1 MDYERR
7 IRVIAN
13 SYYNMGLEKAR
24 LRDLTGSVDCLKK
37 CLHFNK
43 YMTDAR
49 NLLGL
54 IYYEVGEVG
63 DALVQWV
70 ISKNLQ
76 SEDNRADYYLEVIQK
91 KKGTMDLE
99 RRAVRRF
106 NQALAYVK
114 SESEDLAILQLNKAV
129 EDKPNYVKAQ
139 LLFALLYI
147 VREDYQKAG
156 KAVNKVLQI
165 DHNHPKALYYK
176 SIMKETGTRVKP
188 EREREPEKRKLKNV
202 VSHRQMQ
209 DDDVIIPPSYKENTR
224 DQAVLNILAG
234 LLLGAAVVF
243 FMVMPANTKS
253 INDNHN
259 KEMLKYSE
267 QLSQANQKADLLTQQ
282 LNTLESEKKTAED
295 SLASLTN
302 NSDSVLAQ
310 YQSVIGILQAYKK
323 DDFPSAV
330 KIYADLNPGLIAS
343 ADVQAIIVEIKKDM
357 AQKGCPILESLGDK
371 AMEAGDSQ
379 SALNYY
385 AKCIELKPDSWQ
397 AKFKTAVIYKGMD
410 QKDQANGLFSDI
422 INNSKDETLSAKA
435 KTERGF

>member
-1 MDYERR
+1 MDYERK

-13 SYYNMGLEKAR
+13 SYYNMGLEKAK
-24 LRDLTGSVDCLKK
+24 LRDLSGSADCLKK

-76 SEDNRADYYLEVIQK
+76 PEDNRADYYLEAIQK

-99 RRAVRRF
+99 RKAVRRF
-106 NQALAYVK
+106 NQALAYIK
-114 SESEDLAILQLNKAV
+114 SGSEDLAILQLNKAV
-129 EDKPNYVKAQ
+129 EDKPNYIKAQ
-139 LLFALLYI
+139 LLFALLCL
-147 VREDYQKAG
+147 VREEHQKAG

-165 DHNHPKALYYK
+165 DRNNSKALYYK
-176 SIMKETGTRVKP
+176 SIMKDTGTKIKP
-188 EREREPEKRKLKNV
+188 EREPEKRKLKNV
-202 VSHRQMQ
+202 LSHRQMQ

-224 DQAVLNILAG
+224 DQAVLNIMAG

-243 FMVMPANTKS
+243 FLVMPANTKS
-253 INDNHN
+253 INENHN
-259 KEMLKYSE
+259 KEILKYSE
-267 QLSQANQKADLLTQQ
+267 QLSQANQKADLLSQQ
-282 LNTLESEKKTAED
+282 LKSLESEKKTAEE

-302 NSDSVLAQ
+302 NSDSILAQ
-310 YQSVIGILQAYKK
+310 YQAVIGILQAYKK
-323 DDFPSAV
+323 NDFPSSV
-330 KIYADLNPGLIAS
+330 KIYAGLNPELIAS
-343 ADVQAIIVEIKKDM
+343 ADVQAIIAEIKKDM
-357 AQKGCPILESLGDK
+357 TQKGCPILEDLGDK
-371 AMEAGDSQ
+371 AMKSGDNQ

-385 AKCIELKPDSWQ
+385 GKCIELKPDSWQ
-397 AKFKTAVIYKGMD
+397 AKFNTAVIYKGMD
-410 QKDQANGLFSDI
+410 QKDQANALFSDI

-435 KTERGF
+435 KSERGF